1 MPLSGHSELTQQEG
15 RMKSDRRDKAIT
27 YVCCRDFRLILLG
40 SISLQKH
47 LFKGR

>member
-1 MPLSGHSELTQQEG
+1 MPLLGHSELTQQEG

-27 YVCCRDFRLILLG
+27 CVCCRDFRLILLG